1 MPSFFIT
8 LLNMSITASYLI
20 AAVLLARLC
29 LRRAPTFLSYLLWA
43 LVLFRLICP
52 VSINSP
58 LSVLP
63 SVTAVEPSILTAQPP
78 TVYTGLEFIN
88 STVNPLLSEYMSP
101 GNTQSS
107 ATPILSATETAMV
120 VWFVFIALMAAYGV
134 ISCLRL
140 RSRLRFATK
149 AEEYEVW
156 ESDRIAMPMVL
167 GILRPRIYLPAD
179 LPQPERLYILEHE
192 RMHIRHGDHLI
203 KLISFLVLMLHS
215 FNPFVWAAYF
225 EMSRDMEMCC
235 DEAVIKHMGNNIR
248 TAYSASLLSYSA
260 RRSGIVVPL
269 AFSESNTASRIK
281 NILQYRKPGFWAIT
295 ASAAVIVVLSVFLLT
310 DPDSSLVPPSINNA
324 GQPGNSNVGTI
335 DSSNYGN
342 ITQTPSAMPVFKSL
356 TYYENGKQALHIAS
370 LDDAQAEALHTVFFY
385 SLLSS
390 SLGSEKPAEN
400 GDRFELAADVNGEE
414 QIYIAFPSGN
424 GYAFGLKGSE
434 FYSGISESTYRQLVF
449 VAEGGDTRNLSMSQ
463 NVIAF
468 IELLL
473 ADPIY
478 ANAGFHAYACRE
490 ITPGMGTAAYGKTPY
505 KLFKFKD
512 SCASFLLFENVI
524 YPVGEWF
531 GGLGLVQAIPYEDGL
546 LFTYSW
552 GSGMHRSHIAY
563 FNFAR
568 KEMQKLDYMLPHY
581 DTMLQSAATQKGN
594 ASLSEFTIYQAD
606 VTITGNDFTEISLA
620 ANRQIGQLAYK
631 NGEFHI
637 TMYEEKTP

>member
-29 LRRAPTFLSYLLWA
+29 LRRAPTLLSYLLWA
-43 LVLFRLICP
+43 LVLFRLVCP
-52 VSINSP
+52 VSIRSP

-88 STVNPLLSEYMSP
+88 SAVNPLLSEYMSP
-101 GNTQSS
+101 GNAQSS
-107 ATPILSATETAMV
+107 TTPILSTTEIAMAI
-120 VWFVFIALMAAYGV
+120 WFVFIALMAAYGIV
-134 ISCLRL
+134 SYLRL
-140 RSRLRFATK
+140 HSRLRFATK
-149 AEEYEVW
+149 AEDGAW
-156 ESDRIAMPMVL
+156 ESDRITMPMVL
-167 GILRPRIYLPAD
+167 GILRPRIYLPAG
-179 LPQPERLYILEHE
+179 LLQSERLYILEHE
-192 RMHIRHGDHLI
+192 RMHIRHGDHFI
-203 KLISFLVLMLHS
+203 KFIAFLVLMLHS
-215 FNPFVWAAYF
+215 FNPFVWAAYL
-225 EMSRDMEMCC
+225 EMSRDMEMFC
-235 DEAVIKHMGNNIR
+235 DESVIKHMGGNTR

-281 NILQYRKPGFWAIT
+281 NIINYRKPGFWAIA

-310 DPDSSLVPPSINNA
+310 DPGSSLAPPSINNT

-342 ITQTPSAMPVFKSL
+342 ITQTPSALPVFKSL
-356 TYYENGKQALHIAS
+356 TYYENGKQALHIAR

-390 SLGSEKPAEN
+390 SLGSKEPPEN
-400 GDRFELAADVNGEE
+400 GDRFELAAEVNGQK
-414 QIYIAFPSGN
+414 QIYIAFPTGS
-424 GYAFGLKGSE
+424 GYAFGLKGST
-434 FYSGISESTYRQLVF
+434 FYSGISGSTYQQLVF

-463 NVIAF
+463 NVVAF

-473 ADPIY
+473 ADPAY

-490 ITPGMGTAAYGKTPY
+490 ITPGMGTEAYGKTPY

-512 SCASFLLFENVI
+512 SCASFLLFENAI

-552 GSGMHRSHIAY
+552 GSGMHRSHISY
-563 FNFAR
+563 FNFAK
-568 KEMQKLDYMLPHY
+568 KEMQALDYILPHY
-581 DTMLQSAATQKGN
+581 DTMLQSAAAQKGD
-594 ASLSEFTIYQAD
+594 ASLSEFTICQAD

-620 ANRQIGQLAYK
+620 ANRQIGQLSYK
-631 NGEFHI
+631 NGKFYI
-637 TMYEEKTP
+637 TLYEEKAP